1 MKSNQDLNAEI
12 VILNQKVATLE
23 NKKENI
29 DFFSSTLIQQKERFI
44 NILSSY
50 LNEISKQK
58 IESNELQKTIQ
69 MMDLQASKL

>member
-44 NILSSY
+44 NILSLY